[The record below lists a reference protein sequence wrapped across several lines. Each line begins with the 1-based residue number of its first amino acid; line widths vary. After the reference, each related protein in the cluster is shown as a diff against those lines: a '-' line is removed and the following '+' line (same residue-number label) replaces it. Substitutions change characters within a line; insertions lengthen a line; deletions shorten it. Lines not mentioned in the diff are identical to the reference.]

1 MTGNF
6 HDRLHKNPGADK
18 TKKLWWCA
26 IFSGAV
32 GINAHIN
39 IYSKRRIVFKKT
51 ERHIGGPPL
60 KKELR

>member
-1 MTGNF
+1 MTCNF

-32 GINAHIN
+32 GIIKAHLN
-39 IYSKRRIVFKKT
+39 RCSKK
-51 ERHIGGPPL
+51 ERHTGGPAE
-60 KKELR
+60 KKN